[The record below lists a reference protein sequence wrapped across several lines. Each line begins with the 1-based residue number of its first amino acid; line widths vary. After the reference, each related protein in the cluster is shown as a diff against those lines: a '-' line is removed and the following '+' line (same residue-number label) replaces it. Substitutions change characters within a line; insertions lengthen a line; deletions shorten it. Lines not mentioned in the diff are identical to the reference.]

1 MENVSALNSWTVIW
15 KYWIAQIVW
24 NKQKIEKTLT
34 ITSKGDKIAPVAD
47 DGDLKPPKISSAG
60 DAEAERP
67 GSKKTDERN
76 RKRWEKS
83 SWQRLA
89 DVITYTGCRLKRTER
104 EADETEKK
112 NKKVLD
118 KRNEL
123 W

>member
-1 MENVSALNSWTVIW
+1 M
-15 KYWIAQIVW
+15 
-24 NKQKIEKTLT
+24 T

-47 DGDLKPPKISSAG
+47 DGDLKPQGISSAG

-67 GSKKTDERN
+67 GSKKADERN
-76 RKRWEKS
+76 RKRWKS

-104 EADETEKK
+104 KADETEKK